1 MSMNADRARSAFAE
15 SAGEI
20 NQQLGDYR
28 NDVDNIKAQNK
39 NLKNT
44 FQTAKEMTAIRDVA
58 SEAGV
63 RALKSF
69 GGQYL
74 KSAYEFKIPKLG
86 KSVADLD
93 GQAGKFIESKVPGV
107 KSAREGLENLQSKVE
122 GAVDDAKGAVKN
134 AVGDFKQNVTD
145 YLTKRRNIRRFGR
158 ADPESETELTDL
170 GSENNPYTGAGEGNQ
185 MGPRD
190 PVSYETVQEDGTR
203 MGQDQMEDPD
213 NMMGEAEDTA
223 TEGPGQTFEEFMDSF
238 TREPVRT
245 STGDIDFDAEGENTQ
260 MSFEDARS
268 QRMRSQG
275 NQEASE
281 RDQMGTED
289 RNMAEEPQEAEVETP
304 WDGEETKEADTGF
317 PEGEGEVTEGAENME
332 PNVRDAF
339 QSDISEDAKTTASNK
354 ANDVKEGEDLG
365 DAGEEGI
372 EDAGADAIGDTAGE
386 EGAVAG
392 LEGVGTALDATGVFA
407 PLGALFNL
415 AGLAVE
421 GFTAYEAG
429 KGVVD
434 WVKDDV
440 LGHGANAPQVG
451 IPHPRKTISQQG
463 LMVIPTTDSIDTQQ
477 TVMGW

>member
-28 NDVDNIKAQNK
+28 NDVDNIKSQNK

-69 GGQYL
+69 GGKYL

-93 GQAGKFIESKVPGV
+93 GQAGKFIEDRVPGV
-107 KSAREGLENLQSKVE
+107 QSAREGLENIQNRIGQGIE
-122 GAVDDAKGAVKN
+122 DAKGAVKD
-134 AVGDFKQNVTD
+134 AVSDLKGNVTD
-145 YLTKRRNIRRFGR
+145 YLTKQRNIRRFGR

-185 MGPRD
+185 MGARD
-190 PVSYETVQEDGTR
+190 NVNYETVDENGGR
-203 MGQDQMEDPD
+203 MGQEQMEDPD

-223 TEGPGQTFEEFMDSF
+223 VEGPGETFEEFMNKF
-238 TREPVRT
+238 TRDPVRT
-245 STGDIDFDAEGENTQ
+245 STGDIDFDAEDESTQ
-260 MSFEDARS
+260 MTMEDARS
-268 QRMRSQG
+268 QRMRTQG

-339 QSDISEDAKTTASNK
+339 QGDVSEDAKTTAQNK
-354 ANDVKEGEDLG
+354 ADAVKDGEDLG

-372 EDAGADAIGDTAGE
+372 EDAGADALGETAGE
-386 EGAVAG
+386 EGAVGG

-451 IPHPRKTISQQG
+451 IPHPRKTLSQQG